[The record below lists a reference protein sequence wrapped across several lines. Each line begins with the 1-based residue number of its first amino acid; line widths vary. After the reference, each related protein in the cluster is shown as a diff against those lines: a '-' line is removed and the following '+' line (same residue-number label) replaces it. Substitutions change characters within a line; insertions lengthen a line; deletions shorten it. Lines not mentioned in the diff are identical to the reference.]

1 MIRKNKRKSSQPRK
15 LETKPCLELADV
27 ETISQSL
34 SIPLPL
40 LESIKSQQTYAQ
52 NSATTTF
59 KLHET
64 ENKFS
69 SNKEK
74 ILIKLKD
81 VNKLKS
87 IDNVTNETCHQKEII
102 TKIEN
107 KAKTNFQPVTNFNS
121 TETLPYITTEPLTNF
136 DFNAAKVQQEPLN
149 LCSRPELSIS
159 VIKPVIPHEFSK
171 NINAYDEINDDEDKM
186 EVDDTDIEQRTE
198 SNEANDSATRQGKRG
213 AMTRDRRIEAN
224 ARERKRVHTI
234 TAAYDKLQ
242 ASLPLYQQPA
252 QTNNSPNNKLS
263 KLSVIKIA
271 TAYILALSRLA
282 GHDYTEDKS
291 LVSVDDAL
299 TNYQQTVLEETKI
312 KFKKQSS

>member
-15 LETKPCLELADV
+15 LETKPCLELTDV

-34 SIPLPL
+34 SLPLPI
-40 LESIKSQQTYAQ
+40 LESIKSQQSYAQ

-59 KLHET
+59 KLNET

-87 IDNVTNETCHQKEII
+87 NDNVTNETCHQKETI

-107 KAKTNFQPVTNFNS
+107 KAKTIFQPNFNI
-121 TETLPYITTEPLTNF
+121 TETLPYITTEPLTNY

-186 EVDDTDIEQRTE
+186 EVEETDIEKRTE
-198 SNEANDSATRQGKRG
+198 LNEANDPATKQGKRG

-252 QTNNSPNNKLS
+252 QTPNSPNNKLS

-312 KFKKQSS
+312 KFKRQSS